1 MSAFKVI
8 QPGLLT
14 LIQDR
19 GRFGQHRLGLT
30 NGGPLDSHAFDWAN
44 RLCANDANASALEI
58 SIGGLVLEAQ
68 TDTYIAITGADMKVT
83 INNIAIDLWRTIKV
97 SSGDKISFG
106 FATSGARAYLSVAGG
121 FNIPESFTSTATV
134 TREAIGGINGSK
146 LQAQDILPCA
156 QTLQGKIVSLP
167 VQEIPD
173 YNLPVTL
180 RVILGYQQETFDA
193 VQQRLFFSSEY
204 QLSDKVDRMGFRL
217 QGQSI
222 QSSIEGILSEG
233 ICHGAIQIPADGQPI
248 ILMND
253 RQTIGGYPKIGSVIA
268 QDTAK
273 LSQLMPGAYVN
284 FEQISLEHAHN
295 INHLKTV
302 RDQSIT
308 LIEHSA

>member
-44 RLCANDANASALEI
+44 KLCGNESNASALEI

-83 INNIAIDLWRTIKV
+83 INNSAIELWQTIKIN
-97 SSGDKISFG
+97 SGDKINFA
-106 FATSGARAYLSVAGG
+106 FATSGARAYLAVADG
-121 FNIPESFTSTATV
+121 FKIAESFTSTATV
-134 TREAIGGINGSK
+134 TREAIGGIDGSK
-146 LQAQDILPCA
+146 LQAQDLLPCTP
-156 QTLQGKIVSLP
+156 TLGRSLLSLP
-167 VQEIPD
+167 EQEIPN
-173 YNLPVTL
+173 YSLAVTL
-180 RVILGYQQETFDA
+180 RVILGYQQDTFDA
-193 VQQRLFFSSEY
+193 VQQRLFFSSQY

-273 LSQLMPGAYVN
+273 LAQLMPGAYVK
-284 FEQISLEHAHN
+284 FEEISLEKAHN
-295 INHLKTV
+295 INHLKIV
-302 RDQSIT
+302 RDQSIK
-308 LIEHSA
+308 LIEHHS